1 MGKGSGAGGAR
12 GGGGG
17 KSSAQQ
23 QWEAIHQFQQVSW
36 EGITPSDRSALRDFI
51 NSNPD
56 VTDQVT
62 RGMVVS
68 EDTIN
73 RWIEGGEVSH
83 QGMNSWTT
91 GGSASDFSRVD
102 RYVDA
107 DEGKRSVILVSP
119 KGLPNS
125 AQLPR
130 TNSYKENEVLTT
142 TTKFKILSYK
152 KQRPYSAVDNKSP
165 YEMIITVEPVRK
177 SAYKGKGKR

>member
-17 KSSAQQ
+17 KSNVQQ
-23 QWEAIHQFQQVSW
+23 QYEAIHQFQQVSW
-36 EGITPSDRSALRDFI
+36 EGITPSDRSALRDFV

-56 VTDQVT
+56 VNERVS
-62 RGMVVS
+62 RGMVVT

-73 RWIEGGEVSH
+73 GWIKDGEINH

-91 GGSASDFSRVD
+91 GGSASDFSRVN

-119 KGLPNS
+119 KGMPNS
-125 AQLPR
+125 AKLPR
-130 TNSYKENEVLTT
+130 TNAYIENEVLTT
-142 TTKFKILSYK
+142 TTKFKILSYR
-152 KQRPYSAVDNKSP
+152 KQRPYSGSNNKSP
-165 YEMIITVEPVRK
+165 YEMVITVEPVRK
-177 SAYKGKGKR
+177 RG

>member
-1 MGKGSGAGGAR
+1 MGRKGRSGMG

-23 QWEAIHQFQQVSW
+23 QYEAIHQFQQVSW

-73 RWIEGGEVSH
+73 RWIEGGEVNH

-91 GGSASDFSRVD
+91 GGSASDFSRVN

-107 DEGKRSVILVSP
+107 DEGKRSVILISP
-119 KGLPNS
+119 KGMPNS
-125 AQLPR
+125 AKLPR
-130 TNSYKENEVLTT
+130 TNAYMENEVLTT
-142 TTKFKILSYK
+142 TTKFKILSYR
-152 KQRPYSAVDNKSP
+152 KQRPYSGSGNKSP
-165 YEMIITVEPVRK
+165 YEIVITVKPVN
-177 SAYKGKGKR
+177 